1 MISRIDIKLILIASL
16 FAVLLSIFVFPLLQT
31 LLYFLTDI
39 QLDRPIGA
47 YLLRGYFPLLLAGLY
62 AGLAATKSVLANG
75 VMVGIVYSFT
85 NKLIS
90 IIFINSATNISWM
103 SMIYGLVEDGIIC
116 GLIAWV
122 TFKTV
127 ELLKKK
133 GQQNV

>member
-1 MISRIDIKLILIASL
+1 MIRRIDIKLILIASL
-16 FAVLLSIFVFPLLQT
+16 FAVLLSIFVFPLLDT

-62 AGLAATKSVLANG
+62 VGFSAKKSVFING
-75 VMVGIVYSFT
+75 VVVGVVYSFT
-85 NKLIS
+85 HDLIS
-90 IIFINSATNISWM
+90 IIFIKSITDINWM
-103 SMIYGLVEDGIIC
+103 SMIYGPIEDGVLC
-116 GLIAWV
+116 GLIAWI
-122 TFKTV
+122 TFKIV